1 MLTDPF
7 GTNGLTRAILGC
19 AIKVH
24 EVIGPGVF
32 ERIYN
37 ECLQYELKEAGLSF
51 DVNRA
56 APVIY
61 KGITLKSKYYLDLVV
76 ENLVPVELKS
86 VEALLGIHKKQLLS
100 QLRLTNLPVGLLL
113 NFNVEVLTAGGVKR
127 IINPQYKAS
136 SVPDAHDV
144 HPQPT

>member
-7 GTNGLTRAILGC
+7 GTNVITKGIVGC

-24 EVIGPGVF
+24 DIIGPGVF
-32 ERIYN
+32 ENIYN

-51 DVNRA
+51 DVNRG
-56 APVIY
+56 APVVY
-61 KGITLKSKYYLDLVV
+61 KGIRLKSKYYLDLVV

-86 VEALLGIHKKQLLS
+86 IEVLLNIHKKQLLS

-113 NFNVEVLTAGGVKR
+113 NFNVEVLTDGGVKR
-127 IINPQYKAS
+127 IINPRYKPSAC
-136 SVPDAHDV
+136 VIGAPDEHR
-144 HPQPT
+144 